1 MCGTEIAR
9 RSPGL
14 GPGIELTVI
23 IPIAGP
29 IVEMYLGDSGEEGGA
44 GGGLPKKRTLELSL
58 ER

>member
-1 MCGTEIAR
+1 MAR

-23 IPIAGP
+23 IPIAGL

-58 ER
+58 EQ